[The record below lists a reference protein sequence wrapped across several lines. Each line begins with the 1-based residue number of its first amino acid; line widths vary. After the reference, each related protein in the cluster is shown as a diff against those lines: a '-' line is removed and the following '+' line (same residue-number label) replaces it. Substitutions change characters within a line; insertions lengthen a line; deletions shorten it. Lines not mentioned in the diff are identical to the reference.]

1 MHSPSTLHDGPMP
14 RRALLLAAGKG
25 ERLRPL
31 TNTVPKPL
39 VPVAGQPLIAYALG
53 WLRHHG
59 VAEVAINL
67 HHLGAQIREAVGDG
81 AAYGVAVHYSEEP
94 EILGTGGAIRNLA
107 GWLGDA
113 PFVVVNADIVHD
125 VDLAALARL
134 HHAQRSLATLALRPD
149 PESARYGEI
158 AIDAAGRIRSFLGVP
173 APTAELTA
181 LMFTGVQ
188 ILDPAIVSRIPWPGP
203 SSSTQHLYL
212 PLVREGAPLFGL
224 RYDGY
229 WSDAG
234 TPASLAALRRDLE
247 DGRVRLSYP
256 VG

>member
-1 MHSPSTLHDGPMP
+1 MTTSSNASPAPIP
-14 RRALLLAAGKG
+14 RRALVLAAGKG

-31 TNTVPKPL
+31 TNTIPKPL

-53 WLRHHG
+53 WLRHYG
-59 VAEVAINL
+59 VREVAINL
-67 HHLGAQIREAVGDG
+67 HHLGDQIRDAVGDG
-81 AAYGVAVHYSEEP
+81 SAYGVSAHYSEEP
-94 EILGTGGAIRNLA
+94 EILGTGGAVRNLA
-107 GWLGDA
+107 DWLDTG

-134 HHAQRSLATLALRPD
+134 HHASGSLATLALRPD

-158 AIDAAGRIRSFLGVP
+158 AIDASGRIRSFLGVP
-173 APTAELTA
+173 PPTTDLTA

-188 ILDPAIVSRIPWPGP
+188 IVEPAIVSRIPWPGA

-212 PLVREGAPLFGL
+212 PLVREGARLFGL
-224 RYDGY
+224 VYSGY

-234 TPASLAALRRDLE
+234 TPDSLASLRADLDRR
-247 DGRVRLSYP
+247 RVTLSYR

>member
-1 MHSPSTLHDGPMP
+1 MP
-14 RRALLLAAGKG
+14 RRALILAAGKG

-31 TNTVPKPL
+31 THTVPKPL
-39 VPVAGQPLIAYALG
+39 VEVGGRPLIAYALA
-53 WLRHHG
+53 WLRHFG
-59 VAEVAINL
+59 VREVAINL
-67 HHLGAQIREAVGDG
+67 HHLGAQIRAAIGDG
-81 AAYGVAVHYSEEP
+81 AAHGVAVHYSDEP

-107 GWLGDA
+107 GWLGDG
-113 PFVVVNADIVHD
+113 PFVVANADIVHD

-134 HHAQRSLATLALRPD
+134 HRESGSLATLALRAD

-158 AIDAAGRIRSFLGVP
+158 FIDGAGRIRSFLDPP
-173 APTAELTA
+173 ANPVGLEG

-188 ILDPAIVSRIPWPGP
+188 IVEPSIVARIPWPGA
-203 SSSTQHLYL
+203 SSSTQHLYR
-212 PLVREGAPLFGL
+212 PLVREGAPLYGA

-234 TPASLAALRRDLE
+234 TPASLEALRADLAA
-247 DGRVRLSYP
+247 GRVALRYD